1 MSRRVI
7 IDTPFPT
14 VADIARALGVP
25 VSEADRVQRLVSES
39 KPARRPGANGHVK
52 HARKKTSK
60 KR

>member
-25 VSEADRVQRLVSES
+25 LSEAKRVERLVSES
-39 KPARRPGANGHVK
+39 KSAKRPRANGHVK
-52 HARKKTSK
+52 HGRKKASN
-60 KR
+60 R